1 MICVNLSQRRIQL
14 CERFTQILIIAI
26 IFRFIVWNFV
36 LNIIGKDDFFCAE
49 SLTKPLPL
57 CEKSTYKNRLCE
69 KYTQIIRFFVR
80 G

>member
-1 MICVNLSQRRIQL
+1 MICVNLSQRRIRL

-26 IFRFIVWNFV
+26 IICFIARNFV
-36 LNIIGKDDFFCAE
+36 LNIIDKDDFFCAE
-49 SLTKPLPL
+49 SLTKTQRL
-57 CEKSTYKNRLCE
+57 CEKCAYKNRLCE